1 MKQPNASAA
10 ARDTCLTSTT
20 CPAIQR
26 LQAAAHEERSQYIH
40 RLIRRFAA
48 RFAAPLQRATKPC
61 C

>member
-1 MKQPNASAA
+1 VKQPNPSAA

-26 LQAAAHEERSQYIH
+26 LQAAAHQERSQYIH
-40 RLIRRFAA
+40 ALVRRFAE
-48 RFAAPLQRATKPC
+48 RFVAPLQRAVKPC